1 MQATDGCTLVI
12 DTSYG
17 STVGVV
23 GHEPIVE
30 TDSRTHV
37 EKLQVN
43 IARAMDAA
51 GLGPADIGCIVVGVG
66 PAPFTGL
73 RAGLVTAKALAFATG
88 ARLIGQNI
96 LDPQDAMLRA
106 ALRGDA
112 VIADAAGFL
121 ADVSHTAQNGQVD
134 GRLEPEHHITL
145 CVNDARR
152 KQLYFSLNHEAGV
165 TGSETDSC
173 HWIAMDIDYPG
184 HIVERVN
191 AEVRRRAEIGGMRYI
206 VDVVGHGAARYADAW
221 QSLDALGSV
230 VEGSILDAGAAGLA
244 MFAEMALKHADD
256 EAPVEPLYLRRP
268 DAEVPSPL
276 KHVLNHAGAQ
286 RAD

>member
-51 GLGPADIGCIVVGVG
+51 GLGPADISCIVVGVG

-106 ALRGDA
+106 ALRGDT

-134 GRLEPEHHITL
+134 GRPEPEHHITL

-165 TGSETDSC
+165 TGSETDSS
-173 HWIAMDIDYPG
+173 H
-184 HIVERVN
+184 
-191 AEVRRRAEIGGMRYI
+191 
-206 VDVVGHGAARYADAW
+206 
-221 QSLDALGSV
+221 
-230 VEGSILDAGAAGLA
+230 
-244 MFAEMALKHADD
+244 
-256 EAPVEPLYLRRP
+256 
-268 DAEVPSPL
+268 
-276 KHVLNHAGAQ
+276 
-286 RAD
+286 

>member
-1 MQATDGCTLVI
+1 M
-12 DTSYG
+12 S
-17 STVGVV
+17 
-23 GHEPIVE
+23 IVE

-73 RAGLVTAKALAFATG
+73 RAGLVTAS
-88 ARLIGQNI
+88 ARLRHGGPA
-96 LDPQDAMLRA
+96 DRSEHPRPAGRHVA
-106 ALRGDA
+106 RRLRGDA

-121 ADVSHTAQNGQVD
+121 ADVSHTAQNGQAD
-134 GRLEPEHHITL
+134 GRPEPERHITL

-165 TGSETDSC
+165 TAQRRIPAIGSLWTSTTPAISWSGSTRGTPSRGDWRHAIHRGRGRSRGGP
-173 HWIAMDIDYPG
+173 I
-184 HIVERVN
+184 
-191 AEVRRRAEIGGMRYI
+191 RRRMAK
-206 VDVVGHGAARYADAW
+206 
-221 QSLDALGSV
+221 LDALGSV

>member
-1 MQATDGCTLVI
+1 MPPGSVPR
-12 DTSYG
+12 TS
-17 STVGVV
+17 
-23 GHEPIVE
+23 
-30 TDSRTHV
+30 
-37 EKLQVN
+37 
-43 IARAMDAA
+43 AA
-51 GLGPADIGCIVVGVG
+51 SSSASA

-73 RAGLVTAKALAFATG
+73 RAGLVTARRSPSPRG

-106 ALRGDA
+106 ALRGDT

-121 ADVSHTAQNGQVD
+121 ADVSHTAQNGQAD
-134 GRLEPEHHITL
+134 GRPEPEHHITL

-230 VEGSILDAGAAGLA
+230 VEGSILDAGGGRPGDVRRDGAETCGRRSARRTAVSAPARCRSTQPAQTRAEPCWRAEGGLMLRELDDIGRETAVGADKGAG
-244 MFAEMALKHADD
+244 
-256 EAPVEPLYLRRP
+256 
-268 DAEVPSPL
+268 S
-276 KHVLNHAGAQ
+276 
-286 RAD
+286 

>member
-121 ADVSHTAQNGQVD
+121 ADVSHTAQNGQAD
-134 GRLEPEHHITL
+134 GRPEPERHITL
-145 CVNDARR
+145 CVNDA
-152 KQLYFSLNHEAGV
+152 
-165 TGSETDSC
+165 
-173 HWIAMDIDYPG
+173 G

>member
-51 GLGPADIGCIVVGVG
+51 GLGPADISCIVVGVG

-96 LDPQDAMLRA
+96 LDPQDAVLRA

-134 GRLEPEHHITL
+134 GRPEPEHHITL

-286 RAD
+286 RVD

>member
-1 MQATDGCTLVI
+1 MI

-121 ADVSHTAQNGQVD
+121 ADVSHTAQNGQAD
-134 GRLEPEHHITL
+134 GRPEPEHHITL

-191 AEVRRRAEIGGMRYI
+191 ARGTPSRGDWRHAIHRGRGRSRGG
-206 VDVVGHGAARYADAW
+206 RYADAW

>member
-66 PAPFTGL
+66 PAPVT
-73 RAGLVTAKALAFATG
+73 GLVTAKALAFATG

-121 ADVSHTAQNGQVD
+121 ADVSHTAQNGQAD

-184 HIVERVN
+184 HIVERVS
-191 AEVRRRAEIGGMRYI
+191 ARWSRDPFWRRGRP
-206 VDVVGHGAARYADAW
+206 AW
-221 QSLDALGSV
+221 
-230 VEGSILDAGAAGLA
+230 
-244 MFAEMALKHADD
+244 
-256 EAPVEPLYLRRP
+256 RC
-268 DAEVPSPL
+268 SP
-276 KHVLNHAGAQ
+276 
-286 RAD
+286 RWR

>member
-1 MQATDGCTLVI
+1 MPP
-12 DTSYG
+12 G
-17 STVGVV
+17 SVPRISG
-23 GHEPIVE
+23 
-30 TDSRTHV
+30 
-37 EKLQVN
+37 
-43 IARAMDAA
+43 
-51 GLGPADIGCIVVGVG
+51 IVVGVG

-88 ARLIGQNI
+88 ARL
-96 LDPQDAMLRA
+96 DRSEHPRPAQDAVLRA
-106 ALRGDA
+106 VRGDA
-112 VIADAAGFL
+112 VIADAADSL
-121 ADVSHTAQNGQVD
+121 RMCAHTRAKWPG
-134 GRLEPEHHITL
+134 GRETKEPEHHITL

-165 TGSETDSC
+165 TGQTPDSC

-206 VDVVGHGAARYADAW
+206 VDVVGHGAARYAYVW

-244 MFAEMALKHADD
+244 MFAEMALNMPTTKR
-256 EAPVEPLYLRRP
+256 LSNRCTC
-268 DAEVPSPL
+268 
-276 KHVLNHAGAQ
+276 AGPMPKYPA
-286 RAD
+286 RSNTC

>member
-43 IARAMDAA
+43 ITRAMDAA

-134 GRLEPEHHITL
+134 GRPEPEHHITL

-206 VDVVGHGAARYADAW
+206 VDVVGHGAARYVGYGI
-221 QSLDALGSV
+221 GSRPDRV
-230 VEGSILDAGAAGLA
+230 VDMVCDTLRTDVAAAGVGGA
-244 MFAEMALKHADD
+244 SGSD
-256 EAPVEPLYLRRP
+256 ERVHGEGIDGAVGPQHIAVDRV
-268 DAEVPSPL
+268 DAEI
-276 KHVLNHAGAQ
+276 
-286 RAD
+286 

>member
-1 MQATDGCTLVI
+1 
-12 DTSYG
+12 
-17 STVGVV
+17 
-23 GHEPIVE
+23 
-30 TDSRTHV
+30 
-37 EKLQVN
+37 
-43 IARAMDAA
+43 
-51 GLGPADIGCIVVGVG
+51 
-66 PAPFTGL
+66 
-73 RAGLVTAKALAFATG
+73 
-88 ARLIGQNI
+88 
-96 LDPQDAMLRA
+96 MLRA

-112 VIADAAGFL
+112 VIADTAGFL
-121 ADVSHTAQNGQVD
+121 ADVSHMAQNGQVD
-134 GRLEPEHHITL
+134 GRPEPEHHITL

-191 AEVRRRAEIGGMRYI
+191 AEVRRRAKIGGMRYI